1 MLSAALSV
9 RGSPT
14 REIDDLVERSVKK
27 KKIGDNTTQS
37 DGVEVVPE
45 TPEELR
51 PENMLVDDGGN
62 EFNVSQKSTG
72 PNMQAKPSYLQS
84 LTGEQVFG
92 SKGYEEAEFDSD
104 DDTFNEEDEDKD
116 CPTICLTKEEKR
128 LLRAPWKMTLIIKLW
143 GRTVG
148 YNFLLRKLQ
157 NMWRPT
163 ATMDLVAL
171 ENEYFLVRFSSKKD
185 YEYAKLGGPWM
196 ILDHYLVVKEWY
208 PNFDPLNDKTEKLIV
223 WVRIPCL
230 PIEYFNFVFL
240 KKVGKKIGRPIRAD
254 FSTDMAS
261 RGKFARMCVEVD
273 ITKPLLAKFKLKNR
287 VRRVEYEGIHLV
299 CFGCGM
305 YGHKQEECPK
315 RQSNGDKGGDYAQD
329 VVEKE
334 VNGETYMTAAL
345 GPKVTS
351 SIRPEVVEDFGPW
364 MLAQRKQR
372 KNGNAYIK
380 NNQGGKFVSN
390 MDGNKRIGRQNS
402 NIQKE
407 AGVSTRFNALYGL
420 EDNEEIQGVETFH
433 DLEEP
438 QDNGNQSM
446 RTNIQGKGKR
456 PQVQVSEKQI
466 ENDKNTKQPVTK
478 GQSSEVREES
488 SRSGTLRRSKQAAA
502 EAEHVVVRGSQGGK
516 SITRTVVETEGGG
529 GLADSLLSHDAAVH
543 HQDPP
548 FFNGAQESGPT
559 VLMEDTDGMSVE
571 ERDHGEGR
579 VET

>member
-92 SKGYEEAEFDSD
+92 SKGYEEAD
-104 DDTFNEEDEDKD
+104 
-116 CPTICLTKEEKR
+116 
-128 LLRAPWKMTLIIKLW
+128 
-143 GRTVG
+143 
-148 YNFLLRKLQ
+148 
-157 NMWRPT
+157 
-163 ATMDLVAL
+163 
-171 ENEYFLVRFSSKKD
+171 
-185 YEYAKLGGPWM
+185 
-196 ILDHYLVVKEWY
+196 
-208 PNFDPLNDKTEKLIV
+208 
-223 WVRIPCL
+223 
-230 PIEYFNFVFL
+230 
-240 KKVGKKIGRPIRAD
+240 
-254 FSTDMAS
+254 
-261 RGKFARMCVEVD
+261 
-273 ITKPLLAKFKLKNR
+273 
-287 VRRVEYEGIHLV
+287 
-299 CFGCGM
+299 
-305 YGHKQEECPK
+305 
-315 RQSNGDKGGDYAQD
+315 
-329 VVEKE
+329 
-334 VNGETYMTAAL
+334 
-345 GPKVTS
+345 
-351 SIRPEVVEDFGPW
+351 
-364 MLAQRKQR
+364 
-372 KNGNAYIK
+372 
-380 NNQGGKFVSN
+380 N
-390 MDGNKRIGRQNS
+390 MDRNKRIGRQNS

-478 GQSSEVREES
+478 GQSSKVREES

-548 FFNGAQESGPT
+548 FFN
-559 VLMEDTDGMSVE
+559 VE
-571 ERDHGEGR
+571 EREAMVQDYWNEEKGWDEYLFQGILPDVVLDRLMAFTLSTEKDVHDELLWAPESSVR
-579 VET
+579 VIHIHREQNNVADWLAKKALAGSRGLSMLSQPETGILELLVDDSMGVPRQRVVSIVS